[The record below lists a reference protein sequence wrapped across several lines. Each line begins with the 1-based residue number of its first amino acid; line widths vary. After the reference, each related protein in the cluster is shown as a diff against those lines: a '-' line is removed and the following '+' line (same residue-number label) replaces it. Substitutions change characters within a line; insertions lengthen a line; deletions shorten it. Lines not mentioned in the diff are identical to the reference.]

1 MLASLLLPLALLAL
15 PAAARSPL
23 AVYEI
28 DLDLAPEDRYA
39 GLFDLP
45 NTDFNATVWRFF
57 DEYFAPHPHLTDLLY
72 KMVDKRG
79 PEVDE
84 MQREIQGMA
93 DLSKLPVK
101 FVQGIQTLYELQ
113 TMMVPIVNFTGTPEQ
128 PFPAAADYPADWVPE
143 GYEALL
149 DMPFRG
155 PGCTGII
162 AVDSTD
168 GSVNHARNLD
178 FSPVDIMGNL
188 VYDARFTRG
197 GEEVFR
203 SQMIAGYAMVITGA
217 KFGDD
222 GFAIERNTRYTD
234 HKGGNR
240 EMIENVLGGRELN
253 GWVLRKTLEEETTYE
268 SAVERIATSNYAST
282 EYAIVSGVRKGT
294 ILAKD
299 PEGVAHTQTLG
310 QPNFEERDDYIII
323 TNFDYF
329 WGDVREW
336 FDPTGGNGAFHP
348 RRIAAQK
355 QLNATDVLTPEALFD
370 TINNEGVF
378 ADTIFQ
384 AVINVEKGTWDV
396 SQPELPV

>member
-1 MLASLLLPLALLAL
+1 
-15 PAAARSPL
+15 
-23 AVYEI
+23 
-28 DLDLAPEDRYA
+28 
-39 GLFDLP
+39 
-45 NTDFNATVWRFF
+45 
-57 DEYFAPHPHLTDLLY
+57 
-72 KMVDKRG
+72 
-79 PEVDE
+79 
-84 MQREIQGMA
+84 MA

-240 EMIENVLGGRELN
+240 
-253 GWVLRKTLEEETTYE
+253 
-268 SAVERIATSNYAST
+268 
-282 EYAIVSGVRKGT
+282 
-294 ILAKD
+294 
-299 PEGVAHTQTLG
+299 
-310 QPNFEERDDYIII
+310 
-323 TNFDYF
+323 
-329 WGDVREW
+329 
-336 FDPTGGNGAFHP
+336 
-348 RRIAAQK
+348 
-355 QLNATDVLTPEALFD
+355 
-370 TINNEGVF
+370 
-378 ADTIFQ
+378 
-384 AVINVEKGTWDV
+384 
-396 SQPELPV
+396 

>member
-1 MLASLLLPLALLAL
+1 
-15 PAAARSPL
+15 
-23 AVYEI
+23 
-28 DLDLAPEDRYA
+28 
-39 GLFDLP
+39 
-45 NTDFNATVWRFF
+45 
-57 DEYFAPHPHLTDLLY
+57 
-72 KMVDKRG
+72 
-79 PEVDE
+79 
-84 MQREIQGMA
+84 
-93 DLSKLPVK
+93 
-101 FVQGIQTLYELQ
+101 
-113 TMMVPIVNFTGTPEQ
+113 
-128 PFPAAADYPADWVPE
+128 
-143 GYEALL
+143 
-149 DMPFRG
+149 
-155 PGCTGII
+155 
-162 AVDSTD
+162 
-168 GSVNHARNLD
+168 
-178 FSPVDIMGNL
+178 
-188 VYDARFTRG
+188 
-197 GEEVFR
+197 
-203 SQMIAGYAMVITGA
+203 
-217 KFGDD
+217 
-222 GFAIERNTRYTD
+222 
-234 HKGGNR
+234 
-240 EMIENVLGGRELN
+240 MIENVLGGRELN